1 VRTERLRQKIAGLYN
16 EVAPHTVELSYPFC
30 GPTGATFAY
39 EILAACDRVRA
50 DVMFLPEDLVKGE
63 ILAELR
69 GLQWRADRLETVL
82 HITKP
87 NNVLLASLVKKL
99 QKKLRDAAPERYER
113 GSMILTSNLPFTQWD
128 QTFGATRR

>member
-1 VRTERLRQKIAGLYN
+1 
-16 EVAPHTVELSYPFC
+16 
-30 GPTGATFAY
+30 
-39 EILAACDRVRA
+39 
-50 DVMFLPEDLVKGE
+50 MFLPEDLVKGE

-113 GSMILTSNLPFTQWD
+113 GSMILTSDLPFTQWD